1 MRPTKK
7 RLEQQLSSL
16 CGETTSREA
25 GTFVRKCRQWLKL
38 EKNQDRRGTT
48 AGAIGKAY
56 YACLWFK
63 EAQRAQAHQDSTV
76 RRVAKKA
83 VRGNLHK
90 EFPQIQ
96 KDLAKLHGQV
106 SKAGKRLADQRERA
120 AERTIDLDSRF
131 ELRELRS
138 MTSAKPVG
146 QCLRNCLARKS
157 DARDYLKRVRDG
169 EIELWVLVKTE
180 RPVCLILIDTQTRE
194 VEELEGK
201 NRRTPQLKRR
211 LAFSLLD
218 KLDMNG
224 DDEEAFAAIG
234 ALSAFR
240 HGRPSVDPVEIE
252 GTSYWTWILREGS
265 EIVIA
270 SKGPHDKK
278 KRWSRFT
285 RCNGRSGGDPRRR
298 RRRLWAG
305 DDDDGSRISG
315 GPWNTLCEGDVLE
328 LVLGHP
334 SFAEKLREGLS
345 RNRAEAVL
353 P

>member
-157 DARDYLKRVRDG
+157 DAPRLPEAGEGWRDRTVGAGEDG
-169 EIELWVLVKTE
+169 APGMFDLDRYSDSRGRGTGGKKPENPPTKATSG
-180 RPVCLILIDTQTRE
+180 IL
-194 VEELEGK
+194 
-201 NRRTPQLKRR
+201 
-211 LAFSLLD
+211 
-218 KLDMNG
+218 
-224 DDEEAFAAIG
+224 
-234 ALSAFR
+234 
-240 HGRPSVDPVEIE
+240 
-252 GTSYWTWILREGS
+252 
-265 EIVIA
+265 A
-270 SKGPHDKK
+270 S
-278 KRWSRFT
+278 R
-285 RCNGRSGGDPRRR
+285 
-298 RRRLWAG
+298 
-305 DDDDGSRISG
+305 
-315 GPWNTLCEGDVLE
+315 
-328 LVLGHP
+328 
-334 SFAEKLREGLS
+334 
-345 RNRAEAVL
+345 
-353 P
+353 